1 MHIARYIHRGREAYG
16 IVEGEELKELARP
29 PFEGLEASGT
39 IHPLAEVTLLPPC
52 RPQKIVAVG
61 LNYRDHAAEL
71 NHPLPAE
78 PILFMKPTTSLL
90 PDGGEIILPDASRRV
105 DYEAELAL
113 VVKDTCRAVAA
124 EEAAS
129 HILGYCCAN
138 DITARDLQ
146 EKDGQWTRAKSF
158 DTFCPLGPWLALDL
172 DPGDLQV
179 SLRLNGESR
188 QCSRTSAMIFT
199 PYELF
204 SFISGIMTL
213 QAGDVIITGTPP
225 GVGEV
230 KPGDEMEVEIEG
242 IGILRNHV
250 DSRGA

>member
-1 MHIARYIHRGREAYG
+1 MHLARYSHRGVEAYG
-16 IVEGEELKELARP
+16 ILEGEELRELIRP
-29 PFEGLEASGT
+29 PYEGLEAGGT
-39 IHPLAEVTLLPPC
+39 IRALSEVTLLAPC
-52 RPQKIVAVG
+52 RPEKIVAVG

-71 NHPLPAE
+71 NHPLPEE
-78 PILFMKPTTSLL
+78 PVLFMKPTTSLL
-90 PDGGEIILPDASRRV
+90 PYGGEIILPAASRRV
-105 DYEAELAL
+105 DYEAELAV
-113 VVKDTCRAVAA
+113 VVKDTCRAVTA
-124 EEAAS
+124 EEAPS

-179 SLRLNGESR
+179 ALRLNGETR

-213 QAGDVIITGTPP
+213 KAGDVIITGTPP

-230 KPGDEMEVEIEG
+230 NPGDDLEVEIEG

-250 DSRGA
+250 AGRKA